1 MEEGPEP
8 QELLEQVEKTE
19 HAVSHHEAEEKSKFN
34 SQAALIASFLAVL
47 ASVGSLLSGHA
58 ANEAILKQAE
68 ASNQWSFYQAKS
80 TKSHIFESNQE
91 VLGGIAML
99 ANVQDREKL
108 LKDASHAKDQVAK
121 YEREKAEIQA
131 EATSLEK
138 ISTKSFAK
146 HENFSLAVACFQIGI
161 VLSSMSILS
170 RIRLLQG
177 LSLLVGVIGIVF
189 IAVGF

>member
-68 ASNQWSFYQAKS
+68 SSNQWSFYQAKS

-91 VLGGIAML
+91 ILDGIALL
-99 ANVQDREKL
+99 AAPKDKDEL
-108 LKDASHAKDQVAK
+108 LKNAAHAKDLIKK
-121 YEREKAEIQA
+121 YEKEKVEIQT
-131 EATSLEK
+131 EADKLAKE
-138 ISTKSFAK
+138 STTSFAK

-177 LSLLVGVIGIVF
+177 LSVLVGVVGVVF
-189 IAVGF
+189 IAMGF